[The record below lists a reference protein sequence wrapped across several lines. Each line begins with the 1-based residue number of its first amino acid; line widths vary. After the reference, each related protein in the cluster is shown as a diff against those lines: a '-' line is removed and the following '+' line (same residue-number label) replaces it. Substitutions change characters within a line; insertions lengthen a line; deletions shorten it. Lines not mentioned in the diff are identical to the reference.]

1 MNKGILITQTDN
13 IHKMTTGILYA
24 AIAVLFLIA
33 LIVVILY
40 LRLIMK
46 SGAIATECAV
56 AKNGLSAAVERADKA
71 EALCRSLQNELNA
84 KATHIARI
92 ENENSAVNERL
103 AMQKEQFELSMQ
115 QMRNEFKA
123 LANEALEHNT
133 QIFNRHSEER
143 LSAMLK
149 PFGLDLQSFR
159 DRVETLYGEENRQRF
174 SLQESI
180 KSLVEAN
187 MRISNDAVN
196 LTNALVGTRNNKFQ
210 GDWGETILEQ
220 ILENSGLIEGEQ
232 WERQATLRTE
242 DGVSVVNNDTN
253 RIMKPDIIV
262 HFPGKRDIIIDSKVS
277 LNAYMAYL
285 SAEEEGER
293 SVAMKEHVA
302 SVRRHID
309 ELSAKSYDKYN
320 IHSLD
325 YVMLFIP
332 NEPSYFMAMEADNG
346 LWNYAYKKGVVL
358 ISPSNLISTLFVVN
372 SLWTRE
378 RQQRNVQKIV
388 DTANAIY
395 DKFVSFTDNFT
406 KIETALEKAHDAYRE
421 AHRQLSTGKG
431 NITRRL
437 QEIKKQGLLTTG
449 KSISSSLVEDE

>member
-1 MNKGILITQTDN
+1 MKTEYI
-13 IHKMTTGILYA
+13 A
-24 AIAVLFLIA
+24 AIIILLFIVALLFIVLYIRE
-33 LIVVILY
+33 IL
-40 LRLIMK
+40 RHNAAK
-46 SGAIATECAV
+46 TECAV
-56 AKNGLSAAVERADKA
+56 IKTEQAAALQRAARAEEECMNLKKECEEQAGLVVRLES
-71 EALCRSLQNELNA
+71 
-84 KATHIARI
+84 
-92 ENENSAVNERL
+92 ENSATQARL
-103 AMQKEQFELSMQ
+103 LAQKEQFENSMQ

-123 LANEALEHNT
+123 LASEALENNSR
-133 QIFNRHSEER
+133 IFNRQSEER

-159 DRVETLYGEENRQRF
+159 QKVETLYGEENRQRY

-187 MRISNDAVN
+187 RRISADAVN

-220 ILENSGLIEGEQ
+220 ILENSGLVEGEQ
-232 WERQATLRTE
+232 WERQATLRTDE
-242 DGVSVVNNDTN
+242 GHTALNSETN
-253 RIMKPDIIV
+253 RAMKPDIIV

-285 SAEEEGER
+285 SAEDD
-293 SVAMKEHVA
+293 VARNLALKEHLL
-302 SVRRHID
+302 SIRRHID
-309 ELSAKSYDKYN
+309 GLSSKSYDKYN

-332 NEPSYFMAMEADNG
+332 NEPSYFMAMEADNS

-358 ISPSNLISTLFVVN
+358 ISPSNLISTLFVIN

-395 DKFVSFTDNFT
+395 DKFVSFTENFT
-406 KIETALEKAHDAYRE
+406 KIESALEKAQDAYRE

-431 NITRRL
+431 NITKRL
-437 QEIKKQGLLTTG
+437 HDIKKQGLLTTG
-449 KSISSSLVEDE
+449 KSISSSLVEDDE